1 LPHHQRCFRETAN
14 GDWQRQIE
22 RLSKNGNQILL
33 MRGTRLPRLGA
44 GYVVVF
50 DDISHLLQAERQRRG
65 ARWRAVSRTKSRI
78 R

>member
-1 LPHHQRCFRETAN
+1 M
-14 GDWQRQIE
+14 E

-33 MRGTRLPRLGA
+33 MRGTRLPQGSGA

-50 DDISHLLQAERQRRG
+50 DDISHLLQAERQAAW
-65 ARWRAVSRTKSRI
+65 ARWRAALRMKSRI